1 MKRLTSLVG
10 MILCLVL
17 AASTAW
23 AGYTSYDLDRANRMR
38 DRSEYFEA
46 RRLYSAIANDYYASD
61 NIRRQASYFVGFCS
75 VRLSEPRNAINDF
88 RRFLRDF
95 DTGYNTVLV
104 PDALY
109 VLGRTYET
117 VNEVERAR
125 SCYRDCINRFP
136 SGEFSQKCRERLRI
150 VGGHDDPYPH
160 HYSMDLVS
168 DSIDA
173 GKATKKLSGSDPFDG
188 FQMDLQQEKV
198 DQLKE
203 KFEALHAQP

>member
-1 MKRLTSLVG
+1 MKRLTGLIG
-10 MILCLVL
+10 MVLCLALV
-17 AASTAW
+17 ASTAW

-38 DRSEYFEA
+38 DRGEYFEA
-46 RRLYSAIANDYYASD
+46 RRLYSAIANDYYAYD

-95 DTGYNTVLV
+95 GTGYDTVLV

-117 VNEVERAR
+117 VNEMDQAR
-125 SCYRDCINRFP
+125 SCYRECIDRFH

-150 VGGHDDPYPH
+150 IGSHEDPYSH
-160 HYSMDLVS
+160 HYSMDVVS
-168 DSIDA
+168 GSADT
-173 GKATKKLSGSDPFDG
+173 GKSSEKLSGNDPFDG